1 MNVTNVMS
9 RQWTRSNSS
18 PFKGKRD
25 TMLIVTMRSAKSIA
39 RQHLLR
45 LHSQQHKGR
54 LDLELRTRTHAMA
67 RVGGGTAADRMER

>member
-1 MNVTNVMS
+1 MGVTNAMNC
-9 RQWTRSNSS
+9 QWTRKNSS

-25 TMLIVTMRSAKSIA
+25 TMLIVTMLSAKSII

-54 LDLELRTRTHAMA
+54 LDLELRTGTYAVA
-67 RVGGGTAADRMER
+67 RVGGGAAANRMG